1 MVYLLISPRWEVL
14 IGHLNQPSTSFQIKS
29 FRAQFNF
36 TVRSLSVL
44 FQSSSCIMNETD
56 PLYSSLI
63 VNCVFNAFSAYT
75 AIMCNILTIHAIRKT
90 LSLPKPLKTLLL
102 SLAVSDLGVGFLVQ
116 PLYIEWML
124 NPSHSVYSMGGPLN
138 IIADTHVYASFFGVV
153 VISIDRFLAI
163 HLHLRYQELV
173 THKRVVAVVISIW
186 VFSAFLSSTRLW
198 TIKIVWHI
206 KIIVQGLCFLC
217 TATVYCKIYFTVRRH
232 INQMQVL
239 QMQVAQNSQME
250 SAVRQKKS
258 AISMFY
264 VYLVFL
270 VCYLPEYFFLV
281 VRLYSAL
288 TAYLNDMSSMHIL
301 LYLWSLKL
309 LNSSLNPVIYC
320 WKMRNIR
327 NAILGILRNIFLSFS
342 NASQN

>member
-1 MVYLLISPRWEVL
+1 
-14 IGHLNQPSTSFQIKS
+14 
-29 FRAQFNF
+29 
-36 TVRSLSVL
+36 
-44 FQSSSCIMNETD
+44 MNETD
-56 PLYSSLI
+56 PLYSSII

-75 AIMCNILTIHAIRKT
+75 TIMLNILTIHATRKT
-90 LSLPKPLKTLLL
+90 SSLPKPLKTLLL

-124 NPSHSVYSMGGPLN
+124 NPSHSVFSMSGPLN
-138 IIADTHVYASFFGVV
+138 IIAFTHVYASFFGVV
-153 VISIDRFLAI
+153 AISVDRFLAI

-186 VFSAFLSSTRLW
+186 VFSAFLSSMCLW
-198 TIKIVWHI
+198 RVEIVWHI
-206 KIIVQGLCFLC
+206 KIVVQGLCFLC
-217 TATVYCKIYFTVRRH
+217 TATVYCKIYFTVQRH
-232 INQMQVL
+232 INQIQVL
-239 QMQVAQNSQME
+239 QIQEAQNSQME

-270 VCYLPEYFFLV
+270 VCYLPEYFAFAV
-281 VRLYSAL
+281 SLYSAP
-288 TAYLNDMSSMHIL
+288 TAHLNNVSSKHIW

>member
-1 MVYLLISPRWEVL
+1 
-14 IGHLNQPSTSFQIKS
+14 
-29 FRAQFNF
+29 
-36 TVRSLSVL
+36 
-44 FQSSSCIMNETD
+44 MNEAD
-56 PLYSSLI
+56 PLYSSYI

-75 AIMCNILTIHAIRKT
+75 AIMLNILTIHAIRKT
-90 LSLPKPLKTLLL
+90 SSLPKPLKTLLL

-116 PLYIEWML
+116 PLYIESML

-138 IIADTHVYASFFGVV
+138 IIAFTHVYASFFGVV

-163 HLHLRYQELV
+163 YLHLRYQELV
-173 THKRVVAVVISIW
+173 THKRVVAVMISIW
-186 VFSAFLSSTRLW
+186 VFSAFLSSICLW
-198 TIKIVWHI
+198 RVEIVRHI
-206 KIIVQGLCFLC
+206 KIIVEGLCFLC

-232 INQMQVL
+232 INQIQVL
-239 QMQVAQNSQME
+239 QIQEAQNSQME

-270 VCYLPEYFFLV
+270 VCHLPEYFAFIAFS
-281 VRLYSAL
+281 LYSAP
-288 TAYLNDMSSMHIL
+288 TAHLNNVSSKHIG